1 MTSEPLQ
8 GSAGALL
15 RAAREKQGLHIAA
28 LAASIKVAPRKL
40 EALEGDRWD
49 ELSGATF
56 TRALAQSV
64 CRALRIDAAPVLAL
78 LPQAQLAEL
87 DHVTGRLNTPFR
99 ERASRDEGAVAAIAQ
114 RSLIWAGG
122 LLLVAAVA
130 TYLVPSAWFR
140 FEREPEP
147 ASAVPAA
154 GSGVIATAP
163 AVIAPV
169 AAASTVTMVEPAVS
183 TGAAV
188 PAASSATAAAAA
200 AAIAAA
206 AAASSAVEVTYG
218 APLAAEALGPPVV
231 AGALQLSASD
241 LSWVEVRDGSGRIL
255 LSRNVQRGETIGVD
269 GATPLRLTVGNAAVT
284 QVTFRGKAV
293 VLVPGPRDNVARLEL
308 N

>member
-200 AAIAAA
+200 IAAA

-218 APLAAEALGPPVV
+218 APLAAEALGPPAV

>member
-1 MTSEPLQ
+1 MTSEPLY

-87 DHVTGRLNTPFR
+87 DHVKGNLNMPFR
-99 ERASRDEGAVAAIAQ
+99 ERAARDDGAVAAIAQ

-122 LLLVAAVA
+122 LLLVAAIA
-130 TYLVPSAWFR
+130 TYWVPAAWLR
-140 FEREPEP
+140 FEREPAP
-147 ASAVPAA
+147 AAAVPAA
-154 GSGVIATAP
+154 GAGVIATAP
-163 AVIAPV
+163 AASAPV
-169 AAASTVTMVEPAVS
+169 AAASAVTMVEPAVT

-188 PAASSATAAAAA
+188 PAVSSAA
-200 AAIAAA
+200 AAA

-218 APLAAEALGPPVV
+218 APLAAEALGPPAV

-293 VLVPGPRDNVARLEL
+293 ILVPGPRDNVARLEL

>member
-200 AAIAAA
+200 IAAA

-218 APLAAEALGPPVV
+218 APLSAEALGPPAV